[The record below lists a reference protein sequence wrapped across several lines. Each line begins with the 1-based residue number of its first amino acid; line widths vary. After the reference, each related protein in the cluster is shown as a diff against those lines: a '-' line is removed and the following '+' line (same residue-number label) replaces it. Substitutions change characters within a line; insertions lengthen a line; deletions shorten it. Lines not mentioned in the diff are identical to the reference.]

1 MEFFIEMLKGF
12 SEAIKYIIKFIYID
26 QTWIGIIVTIFLILA
41 ILKIIIP
48 SKK

>member
-1 MEFFIEMLKGF
+1 MKFFIEMLKSAWTG
-12 SEAIKYIIKFIYID
+12 ILYCLKFIFIE
-26 QTWIGIIVTIFLILA
+26 QQWIGIIVTIFLILA